1 MEGERDTERGLNCI
15 FIFNQPV
22 FCSSTPFPPP
32 SFILMWFLLHCSDR
46 KNPFPHVSFFLSDTC
61 FFFLLKLLLNLL
73 FNSLLSLQVWLKK
86 TSITGSPTQSIRTPA
101 QIFFHTPVFDTY
113 VKVIMLRSRCF
124 ACCVKQNPVWMRRN
138 IKQQAAT
145 FYEML
150 FAHTDVL
157 SCLSWE
163 NAAACSHFHT
173 SGRLLLTQQLPVTH
187 FPLVVW
193 PLK

>member
-1 MEGERDTERGLNCI
+1 MISAPLLWPKTRSPASL
-15 FIFNQPV
+15 F
-22 FCSSTPFPPP
+22 SSLT
-32 SFILMWFLLHCSDR
+32 LA
-46 KNPFPHVSFFLSDTC
+46 
-61 FFFLLKLLLNLL
+61 FFFFYLNYFFISYLTLYFL
-73 FNSLLSLQVWLKK
+73 FKSGWRKHP
-86 TSITGSPTQSIRTPA
+86 SPAVPHTQSGHQPRY
-101 QIFFHTPVFDTY
+101 FFHTPVFDTY

-150 FAHTDVL
+150 FAHTDML

-163 NAAACSHFHT
+163 NAATCSHFHT